1 MDEMIDYGMLV
12 FISKHS
18 DEIVKKFLEMDRY
31 YFTIDIRFTNKYT
44 GKEIVYQTDSALAN
58 DLNDKKKG

>member
-31 YFTIDIRFTNKYT
+31 YFTIDIRFTNKRT

>member
-12 FISKHS
+12 FISKRS
-18 DEIVKKFLEMDRY
+18 DEIVKKFIEMDRY
-31 YFTIDIRFTNKYT
+31 YFTIDIRFTNKRT